1 MKSTVG
7 VYDTHDKAVTAVLEL
22 KKAGFTESHISIVGQ
37 AEVVDNNLHVKS
49 KENEKAAPLA
59 VGLVLGPIIGILSG
73 IGLVAIPGLGII
85 YGAGAIAGAMAGLDV
100 GLIGGGLVS
109 VLTMF
114 GIKND
119 NVVKYNEHL
128 SKGHFLVVV
137 QGTDEEITN
146 AHKILLAYNSHID
159 LDIHSH

>member
-7 VYDTHDKAVTAVLEL
+7 VYDTHDKALAAVLEL

-37 AEVVDNNLHVKS
+37 AEVVDNHLHVKS
-49 KENEKAAPLA
+49 KEGEKAAPLA

-73 IGLVAIPGLGII
+73 IGLIAIPGLGII
-85 YGAGAIAGAMAGLDV
+85 FGAGAIAGAMAGLDV

-128 SKGHFLVVV
+128 AQGHFLIVI
-137 QGTDEEITN
+137 QGTDEEVTN
-146 AHKILLAYNSHID
+146 AHRILLAYKGHID